1 MLRKTV
7 LITGATGGIGQALV
21 HKFAENGYNIVAT
34 YNNGNIENLQKICDA
49 NGASFQTIKI
59 DFSNVYEAEQI
70 LQKNIEILPALQCV
84 VCNAG
89 ISLGEKM
96 LIDTT
101 LDEILQVVNVNLIS
115 AVVCN
120 KLAAKYF
127 LDKKSGCI
135 INIASIYG
143 IYGGSCEAV
152 YSATKAGMI
161 GLTKSLADE
170 LGPYVRV
177 NAIAPGYI
185 ETAMTGNYSDQVKE
199 EIKNRTPLRMLGSP
213 EDVADAALF
222 LASDR
227 ANFITGQ
234 VLEVSGGAVKF

>member
-1 MLRKTV
+1 M
-7 LITGATGGIGQALV
+7 
-21 HKFAENGYNIVAT
+21 
-34 YNNGNIENLQKICDA
+34 
-49 NGASFQTIKI
+49 
-59 DFSNVYEAEQI
+59 
-70 LQKNIEILPALQCV
+70 
-84 VCNAG
+84 
-89 ISLGEKM
+89 GEKM

-185 ETAMTGNYSDQVKE
+185 QTAMTEGYSKQEQE
-199 EIKNRTPLRMLGSP
+199 EIKNRTPLCRLGQP
-213 EDVADAALF
+213 ENVADAALF
-222 LASDR
+222 LSSDE

-234 VLEVSGGAVKF
+234 VLEVSGGAIKF